1 MPTGDTALATYTIGI
16 LLTTVALLS
25 SSVFNLHKQSSAD
38 TFQALSTA
46 QTAAV
51 AEPTRSLK
59 DPRQSVGG
67 GGIQLSGDAVVV
79 PRNTPVDEKL
89 AESDTGSDSKQ
100 ASIYTVRPGDT
111 LSSIA
116 KLFDVSVDTIVW
128 ANDISGETIAPG
140 DTLIILPMSGIRH
153 EVKEGETISEI
164 ADRFGVTTEKIREY
178 NELQDMQLSV
188 GAILDIPGGEK
199 PKRSTQSNQTK
210 TTNATVQSQSV
221 TPAQSA
227 QSGYYTHPLPNGVR
241 TQGRHGYNAVD
252 FGASVGTPVVAAA
265 SGNVEKSVPAG
276 WNGGYGKFLV
286 IRHDNGTKTL
296 YSHLSSVLVSR
307 GQRVVEGETIGYVG
321 DTGRSTGPHL
331 HFEVRGARNPF

>member
-1 MPTGDTALATYTIGI
+1 
-16 LLTTVALLS
+16 V
-25 SSVFNLHKQSSAD
+25 
-38 TFQALSTA
+38 
-46 QTAAV
+46 AV
-51 AEPTRSLK
+51 AQPARSLK
-59 DPRQSVGG
+59 EPRQSVGG

-79 PRNTPVDEKL
+79 PRHTPAGQKL
-89 AESDTGSDSKQ
+89 TESDTGSDSKQ

-111 LSSIA
+111 LSNIA
-116 KLFDVSVDTIVW
+116 DLFDVSVDTIVW

-140 DTLIILPMSGIRH
+140 DTLVILPMSGIRH

-178 NELQDMQLSV
+178 NELDDTQLSV

-199 PKRSTQSNQTK
+199 PERNQPTESK
-210 TTNATVQSQSV
+210 TANTTVQSQSV
-221 TPAQSA
+221 TPNHSA

-265 SGNVEKSVPAG
+265 SGNVEKSVPSG

-296 YSHLSSVLVSR
+296 YSHLSSVLVNR

-321 DTGRSTGPHL
+321 NTGRSTGPHL

>member
-1 MPTGDTALATYTIGI
+1 VPTSDTALATYTISI
-16 LLTTVALLS
+16 LLTVAALLS

-38 TFQALSTA
+38 TFQASSTA

-67 GGIQLSGDAVVV
+67 GGIELSGDAVVV
-79 PRNTPVDEKL
+79 PRHTPVDEKL
-89 AESDTGSDSKQ
+89 AESDTSSESKQ

-111 LSSIA
+111 LSRIA
-116 KLFDVSVDTIVW
+116 ELFDVSVDTIVW
-128 ANDISGETIAPG
+128 ANEISGETIAPG
-140 DTLIILPMSGIRH
+140 DTLVILPMSGIRH

-164 ADRFGVTTEKIREY
+164 ADRFGVTQKKIREY
-178 NELQDMQLSV
+178 NELEDMQLSV

-199 PKRSTQSNQTK
+199 PKPTQSSETK

-221 TPAQSA
+221 TPTQTA

-252 FGASVGTPVVAAA
+252 FGASVGTPIVAAA

-296 YSHLSSVLVSR
+296 YSHLSSVLVNR